1 MSTAR
6 FVVSVFALFACL
18 SPLGCKALKQA
29 VGDRISPAPSASAAV
44 ALGRPATE
52 QEAAAFALRLQEA
65 LKTNQNLGTL
75 IGIDQIV
82 ARGFSDLGLPS
93 TQADAAARAAAEKFG
108 EGLQLALKAGGTYKL
123 LGNRVIDGERR
134 VKFRLL
140 QADNAFNY
148 HDYVVVTNGGK
159 QSAVDVHIL
168 TTGEPL
174 SGSLR
179 RSLLP
184 VAVELKK
191 GLIARLT
198 TKESAYVE
206 NMPTI
211 LKMTKL
217 QTDPKGALAAYA
229 SLPAVLKT
237 DKNVLTLRVQA
248 ASMVDDA
255 AYLAAM
261 EDFRR
266 AFPNDP
272 AIGVMSI
279 DYFYLKK
286 MHKEAIEQVSAV
298 EKVTGPDAHL
308 NSLRAG
314 IHSELGAIDPA
325 KKELE
330 TALALEPDLP
340 EAVQLAIALDLATRD
355 ETAALAKIKDASSR
369 NVALGRLQENPDYI
383 AFIARRDVKKK
394 LEAAATK

>member
-6 FVVSVFALFACL
+6 FVALVVSLSFCL
-18 SPLGCKALKQA
+18 SLGSCKVVKKVL
-29 VGDRISPAPSASAAV
+29 GDRLSPAASASAAV
-44 ALGRPATE
+44 SPGRPATE
-52 QEAAAFALRLQEA
+52 QEAAAFAQRLEEA
-65 LKTNQNLGTL
+65 LKSNRNIGPL

-82 ARGFSDLGLPS
+82 ARGFSDLGLPES
-93 TQADAAARAAAEKFG
+93 QADAAARTAAEKFS
-108 EGLQLALKAGGTYKL
+108 EALQAAIRAGGTYKL
-123 LGNRVIDGERR
+123 LANRVIDGERR

-140 QADNAFNY
+140 QADSAFNY
-148 HDYVVVTNGGK
+148 HDYVVVTNAGK
-159 QSAVDVHIL
+159 QSAVDVHVL

-198 TKESAYVE
+198 TKESSYVE

-248 ASMVDDA
+248 ASLVDDTS
-255 AYLAAM
+255 YLAAM

-272 AIGVMSI
+272 ALGVMSI

-286 MHKEAIEQVSAV
+286 MHKEAIDQVSAL
-298 EKVTGPDAHL
+298 EKATGPDAHL
-308 NSLRAG
+308 NSLKAG
-314 IHSELGAIDPA
+314 IHSELGAIEPA

-340 EAVQLAIALDLATRD
+340 EAVQLAIALDLASND
-355 ETAALAKIKDASSR
+355 DAAAISKLKDAQAR
-369 NVALGRLQENPDYI
+369 NVPLGRLLENPDYV
-383 AFIARRDVKKK
+383 AFIARKDVQKK
-394 LEAAATK
+394 LAAAPAK